1 MSFSI
6 DTNFPGGNIKVESQ
20 DGDVVHLASDL
31 RDTTTAWF
39 YWYFRV
45 TGAQGRTITFVFDP
59 ANMGVR
65 GPGVSLDHGVS
76 WQWLGEDS
84 VKDGAFFYTFGKDTG
99 EVRFSVGMPYVRA
112 NWDRF
117 LAPHRSNPFVQ
128 VETLT
133 TTPNG
138 RDVPLLVIENPV
150 KKPSYCV
157 ILTGR
162 HHACEMMASYTLDG
176 VIEGVLAEDEAG
188 KWLRENA
195 SFLIAPFMD
204 TDGVEQGDQGKN
216 RAPHDHNRDYKDE
229 PIYSEVRAWKEHV
242 PAWLEGRPLVSVDF
256 HCPALCGPVHESVF
270 FIEPEDRTM
279 AARVD
284 KLSEYLYR
292 AQKEGGIARHPNKLA
307 FGQGFNTTSVVGKRT
322 NSAWS
327 LSLPNALLG
336 ISLEVAYANASG
348 SEVNAGSSHELGRA
362 FAVALK
368 NLLHEHQTVGSPA

>member
-6 DTNFPGGNIKVESQ
+6 DTNFPGGNVKVESRE
-20 DGDVVHLASDL
+20 GEVVRLASDL
-31 RDTTTAWF
+31 RDTTSAWF

-45 TGAQGRTITFVFDP
+45 TGAEGKTITFVFDP

-65 GPGVSLDHGVS
+65 GPGVSLDQGTT
-76 WQWLGEDS
+76 WEWLGAEA
-84 VKDGAFFYTFGKDTG
+84 VKDGTFSYAFPTDVPD
-99 EVRFSVGMPYVRA
+99 VRFSVGMPYVRA

-117 LAPHRSNPFVQ
+117 LAPHRSHPFVK
-128 VETLT
+128 VETLAI
-133 TTPNG
+133 TPKG
-138 RDVPLLVIENPV
+138 RDVPLLVIENPA
-150 KKPSYCV
+150 KKPTYCV

-162 HHACEMMASYTLDG
+162 HHACEMMASYALDG
-176 VIEGVLAEDEAG
+176 VVEGILAEDAVG
-188 KWLRENA
+188 QWLRENV

-216 RAPHDHNRDYKDE
+216 RAPHDHNRDYRDE
-229 PIYSEVRAWKEHV
+229 PIYPEVRAWKERV
-242 PAWLEGRPLVSVDF
+242 PTWLEGRPLIAVDF

-270 FIEPEDRTM
+270 FIEPEDRAM
-279 AARVD
+279 AARMD
-284 KLSEYLYR
+284 KLSEYLNR
-292 AQKEGGIARHPNKLA
+292 AQKEGGIARHPNKLP

-327 LSLPNALLG
+327 LALPNALLG

-348 SEVNAGSSHELGRA
+348 SEVNARSSHELGCA

-368 NLLHEHQTVGSPA
+368 DLLHEYHQA